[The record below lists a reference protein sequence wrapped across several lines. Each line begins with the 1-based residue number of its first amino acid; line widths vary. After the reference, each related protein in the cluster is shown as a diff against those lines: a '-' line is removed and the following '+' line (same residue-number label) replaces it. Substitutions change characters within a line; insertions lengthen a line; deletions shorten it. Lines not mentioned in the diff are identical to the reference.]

1 MLFSGDVGR
10 EVRAGGGSLIIY
22 QRIGLIENRALAEG
36 AGTEKKRLW
45 AQQRGRER
53 ECERERGSGFTQVLQ
68 WTLNGRSMDAPMDA

>member
-22 QRIGLIENRALAEG
+22 QRMGLIENRALAEG

-53 ECERERGSGFTQVLQ
+53 ERE
-68 WTLNGRSMDAPMDA
+68 